1 MVLNP
6 RQFVQNRG
14 MTPLRLMIDGV
25 LLPEG
30 ETPVIP
36 LDDGFVRG
44 DGVFEG
50 MRLYDHVPRTL
61 DAHLDRMERS
71 AAGVSIPFDRAQMR
85 AEITAI
91 SDAATHGDSA
101 LRSMLSRGGLRV
113 HREEP
118 LIPEAPDGWVLHP
131 VDHRVTPLLIGA
143 KTLSYAANMQA
154 ARLATAAGANTA
166 LFVEADSQAVLE
178 CPVASLVWF
187 EGNDVCAPPI
197 SAGVLDSITR
207 RLLAE
212 VTDLHIRTRT
222 LDELADADGALVIST
237 VVESRTVREVQGV
250 CTYDLANARV
260 AEIAAALHEA
270 SRSGDP
276 DRARTVPV

>member
-1 MVLNP
+1 MP
-6 RQFVQNRG
+6 E
-14 MTPLRLMIDGV
+14 LRLMIDGV
-25 LLPEG
+25 LLAEG
-30 ETPVIP
+30 ETPMIP

-61 DAHLDRMERS
+61 EAHLDRLERS

-85 AEITAI
+85 DEILAI
-91 SDAATHGDSA
+91 SAAATDGESA
-101 LRSMLSRGGLRV
+101 LRTMLSRGGHRV

-118 LIPEAPDGWVLHP
+118 LIPEAPEGWVVHP

-154 ARLATAAGANTA
+154 AREATAAGANTA
-166 LFVEADSQAVLE
+166 LFVEADSREVLE

-187 EGNDVCAPPI
+187 EGADVCAPPLA
-197 SAGVLDSITR
+197 SGVLDSITR

-212 VTDLHIRTRT
+212 VTQLHVRSRT
-222 LDELADADGALVIST
+222 LDELAAADGALVIST
-237 VVESRTVREVQGV
+237 VLESRTVREVQGV
-250 CTYDLANARV
+250 ATYDITNPRV
-260 AEIAAALHEA
+260 NEIAAALHEA
-270 SRSGDP
+270 SLSGDQE
-276 DRARTVPV
+276 RARTVPV

>member
-1 MVLNP
+1 
-6 RQFVQNRG
+6 
-14 MTPLRLMIDGV
+14 
-25 LLPEG
+25 
-30 ETPVIP
+30 
-36 LDDGFVRG
+36 
-44 DGVFEG
+44 
-50 MRLYDHVPRTL
+50 
-61 DAHLDRMERS
+61 
-71 AAGVSIPFDRAQMR
+71 
-85 AEITAI
+85 
-91 SDAATHGDSA
+91 
-101 LRSMLSRGGLRV
+101 
-113 HREEP
+113 
-118 LIPEAPDGWVLHP
+118 
-131 VDHRVTPLLIGA
+131 
-143 KTLSYAANMQA
+143 MQA

-187 EGNDVCAPPI
+187 EGNDVCAPPL

-212 VTDLHIRTRT
+212 VTDLQIRTRT

-276 DRARTVPV
+276 DRARNVPV

>member
-1 MVLNP
+1 MAD
-6 RQFVQNRG
+6 
-14 MTPLRLMIDGV
+14 LRLMIDGV
-25 LLPEG
+25 LLEEG
-30 ETPVIP
+30 QTPMIP

-61 DAHLDRMERS
+61 EAHLDRLERS
-71 AAGVSIPFDRAQMR
+71 AGGVSIPFDRAQMR
-85 AEITAI
+85 DEITRI
-91 SDAATHGDSA
+91 SEAATDGFSA
-101 LRSMLSRGGLRV
+101 LRTMLSRGGHRV

-118 LIPEAPDGWVLHP
+118 LIPDAPDGWVLHP

-154 ARLATAAGANTA
+154 AREATAAGANTA
-166 LFVEADSQAVLE
+166 LFVEADSRTVLE

-187 EGNDVCAPPI
+187 EGADVCAPPL
-197 SAGVLDSITR
+197 SSGVLDSITR

-212 VTDLHIRTRT
+212 VVELQVRART

-237 VVESRTVREVQGV
+237 VLESRTVREIQGV
-250 CTYDLANARV
+250 AVYDIASPRV

-270 SRSGDP
+270 SVSGDP